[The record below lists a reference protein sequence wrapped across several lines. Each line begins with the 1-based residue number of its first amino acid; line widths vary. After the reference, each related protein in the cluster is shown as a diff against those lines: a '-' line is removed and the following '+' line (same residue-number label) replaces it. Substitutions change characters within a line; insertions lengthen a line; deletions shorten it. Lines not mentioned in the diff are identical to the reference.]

1 MSDNLT
7 NFSFSKKSNRQE
19 TLRVDI
25 RHGKLNANLQAYRYI
40 DRDTKQVVYFI
51 PSIEIS
57 GYGENDSKAEEM
69 LRFSLADFAAH
80 LLSQPREKIHTELAS
95 LGWKKGIF
103 NKEYSKAYVDENG
116 ELQNLNAEEN
126 KVERLTLTA
135 A

>member
-7 NFSFSKKSNRQE
+7 NFSFSKKSNRNE
-19 TLRVDI
+19 SLRVDI
-25 RHGKLNANLQAYRYI
+25 RHGKLNANLQAFRYI

-51 PSIEIS
+51 PSLEIS

-69 LRFSLADFAAH
+69 LRFSLADFAGH
-80 LLSQPREKIHTELAS
+80 LLVQSREKIHAELAS

-103 NKEYSKAYVDENG
+103 NKEYSRAYVDENG
-116 ELQNLNAEEN
+116 ELKDLNAEED

>member
-1 MSDNLT
+1 M
-7 NFSFSKKSNRQE
+7 RI
-19 TLRVDI
+19 DI

-57 GYGENDSKAEEM
+57 GYGENDIKAEEM

-80 LLSQPREKIHTELAS
+80 LLGQPREKIHTELAS